1 LKSLL
6 EEEIPKEIIKA
17 ITAQKFLNI
26 NIIRIELK
34 E

>member
-1 LKSLL
+1 LL

-17 ITAQKFLNI
+17 IAAQNFLI
-26 NIIRIELK
+26 TNIIRIELK